1 MSQTTK
7 MQYVNLGKSGLKV
20 SRLILGCMTYGSA
33 QGWMIPDEEEAFKQ
47 LKYAYDLGINTFDTA
62 NVYSFGQSEL
72 ILGKFLKKYDIPR
85 ESVVIMT
92 KTYHPDNRDNKADV
106 KAPSGWTNMHGLS
119 RKRIFASVKDSLER
133 LQLDYMDVLQ
143 CHRFDKDTPIAE
155 TMQALHDVVQSG
167 LVRYIGMS
175 SCWAW
180 QFQIMQ
186 QYAIHNRLTPFI
198 SMQNQHNAMY
208 REEEREMMP
217 TLEYFGVGS
226 IPWGPLAAGILCRP
240 YAEPVQ
246 STRGA
251 LRAKAN
257 QGAQEADKPIIDAVE
272 AIAKKHGVTMA
283 QIALAWSLHNKY
295 VCAPIIGINSTE
307 RLDDLIKALDV
318 KLSHQEIAEIEQG
331 YKPQKISGH
340 T

>member
-1 MSQTTK
+1 

-33 QGWMIPDEEEAFKQ
+33 QGWMIPDEEECFKQ
-47 LKYAYDLGINTFDTA
+47 LKYAYDRGINTFDTA
-62 NVYSFGQSEL
+62 NVYSFGQSEI
-72 ILGKFLKKYDIPR
+72 ILGKFLKKYNIPR
-85 ESVVIMT
+85 ES
-92 KTYHPDNRDNKADV
+92 
-106 KAPSGWTNMHGLS
+106 
-119 RKRIFASVKDSLER
+119 RIFASVKNSLER
-133 LQLDYMDVLQ
+133 LQLDY
-143 CHRFDKDTPIAE
+143 
-155 TMQALHDVVQSG
+155 
-167 LVRYIGMS
+167 
-175 SCWAW
+175 
-180 QFQIMQ
+180 FQILQ
-186 QYAIHNRLTPFI
+186 QYALHNRLTPFI

-226 IPWGPLAAGILCRP
+226 IPWGPLAAGLLCRP

-246 STRGA
+246 SIRGV
-251 LRAKAN
+251 LREKSN
-257 QGAQEADKPIIDAVE
+257 QGAQETDKEIIDAVE
-272 AIAKKHGVTMA
+272 VIAKRKGVTMA

-318 KLSHQEIAEIEQG
+318 QLSGEEIKSIEQG
-331 YKPQKISGH
+331 YLPQSIKGH

>member
-1 MSQTTK
+1 

-33 QGWMIPDEEEAFKQ
+33 QGWMIPDEEECFKQ
-47 LKYAYDLGINTFDTA
+47 LKYAYDRGINTFDTA
-62 NVYSFGQSEL
+62 NVYSFGQSEI
-72 ILGKFLKKYDIPR
+72 ILGKFLKKYNIPR

-92 KTYHPDNRDNKADV
+92 KTYHPDNRDNKADM
-106 KAPSGWTNMHGLS
+106 KAPSGWTNLS
-119 RKRIFASVKDSLER
+119 ADESQQRIFASVKNSLER
-133 LQLDYMDVLQ
+133 LQLDYVDVIQ
-143 CHRFDKDTPIAE
+143 CHRFDKDTPIEE
-155 TMQALHDVVQSG
+155 TMHALHDVVQSG

-180 QFQIMQ
+180 QFQILQ
-186 QYAIHNRLTPFI
+186 QYALHNKLTPFI

-226 IPWGPLAAGILCRP
+226 IPWGPLAAGLLCRP

-246 STRGA
+246 SIRGV
-251 LRAKAN
+251 LREKSN
-257 QGAQEADKPIIDAVE
+257 QGAQETDKEIIDAVE
-272 AIAKKHGVTMA
+272 VIAKRKGVTMA

-318 KLSHQEIAEIEQG
+318 QLSGEEIKSIEQG
-331 YKPQKISGH
+331 YLPQSIKGH